1 MFKSNQLSMKQI
13 FLFLLVSLFS
23 ISAFAQAPKATK
35 DYTKASDSD
44 PKAKAILDKV
54 RKKYE
59 GYNTME
65 MAFTLDMEFPEQ
77 PKQTQKGTVARSG
90 KKYRVE
96 MPAQS
101 VISDG
106 AAIWLVLPANKE
118 VQINPMPEPGEDE
131 SLLSP
136 ETLFS
141 FYNKGKF
148 SYVLVNEIAQGS
160 KILQQ
165 IEFKPLEKNFDYSK
179 LRMEV
184 DKKTG
189 EVSSVKAFGKD
200 GSRFT
205 LTVNQLTPNK
215 TFAANHFTFDKAK
228 YPGYHIEDL
237 R

>member
-1 MFKSNQLSMKQI
+1 MKH
-13 FLFLLVSLFS
+13 FFLLLV
-23 ISAFAQAPKATK
+23 ISMLTIGVFAQTSK
-35 DYTKASDSD
+35 DYTKSADSD

-59 GYNTME
+59 AYNSME

-77 PKQTQKGTVARSG
+77 PKQTQKGKVARMG

-96 MPAQS
+96 MPVQS

-106 AAIWLVLPANKE
+106 SAIWLILPANKE
-118 VQINPMPEPGEDE
+118 VQINPMPEPGDDDNF
-131 SLLSP
+131 LSP

-148 SYVLVNEIAQGS
+148 VYVLVNEISQGG

-184 DKKTG
+184 DKKTN
-189 EVSSVKAFGKD
+189 EVVSVKAFGKD

-205 LTVNQLTPNK
+205 MTINQLTPNK
-215 TFAANHFTFDKAK
+215 TFAANYFTFDKAK
-228 YPGYHIEDL
+228 YPGFHVEDL

>member
-1 MFKSNQLSMKQI
+1 MKQF
-13 FLFLLVSLFS
+13 FLFLFVSIFS
-23 ISAFAQAPKATK
+23 IGAFAQAPKATK
-35 DYTKASDSD
+35 DYNKASDSD

-59 GYNTME
+59 GYNSME

-77 PKQTQKGTVARSG
+77 PKQTQKGKVARQG

-106 AAIWLVLPANKE
+106 SAIWLILPANKE

-131 SLLSP
+131 NLLSP
-136 ETLFS
+136 ETLFN

-148 SYVLVNEIAQGS
+148 AYVLVNEIAQGG

-165 IEFKPLEKNFDYSK
+165 IEFKPLDKNFDYSK

-184 DKKTG
+184 DKKTN
-189 EVSSVKAFGKD
+189 EVATVKAFGKD

-205 LTVNQLTPNK
+205 MTITQLTPNK
-215 TFAANHFTFDKAK
+215 TFAASYFTFDKAK
-228 YPGYHIEDL
+228 YPGFHVEDL

>member
-1 MFKSNQLSMKQI
+1 MKQ
-13 FLFLLVSLFS
+13 LFLLLI
-23 ISAFAQAPKATK
+23 ISTLAGSVFAQTTK
-35 DYTKASDSD
+35 DYTKAADSD

-59 GYNTME
+59 AYNSME

-77 PKQTQKGTVARSG
+77 PKQTQKGKVARQG

-106 AAIWLVLPANKE
+106 SAIWLILPANKE
-118 VQINPMPEPGEDE
+118 VQINPMPAAGEDDNF
-131 SLLSP
+131 LSP
-136 ETLFS
+136 ENLFS

-148 SYVLVNEIAQGS
+148 AYVLVNEMSQGG

-165 IEFKPLEKNFDYSK
+165 IEFKPLEKNFDYAK
-179 LRMEV
+179 LRMEI
-184 DKKTG
+184 DKKTN
-189 EVSSVKAFGKD
+189 EVVSVKAFGKD

-205 LTVNQLTPNK
+205 MTVNQLSPNK
-215 TFAANHFTFDKAK
+215 TFAANYFSFDKAK
-228 YPGYHIEDL
+228 YPGFHVEDL